1 MGLKVSTIARLP
13 LDSDREYFVYF
24 LDYGWD
30 DSFSEVM
37 YNNFDNFASGLAGQN
52 GLVIAGLNR
61 QEFADEVLSWHS
73 LNGEPT
79 DELLPAILV
88 SGCHPEEF
96 RRSNEFGRG
105 WSEGNE
111 GVRKHDGAI
120 LIPLRDVC
128 KSPDDVV
135 PIISSILGSIRNRQK
150 IEEFDILRQMGG
162 SDKEAEIFVLQPNF
176 YGIGVDLKAIWQRC
190 SPYFSKRNKET

>member
-13 LDSDREYFVYF
+13 LDSERDYFVYF

-37 YNNFDNFASGLAGQN
+37 YKNFDKFASGLAGQK

-61 QEFADEVLSWHS
+61 QEFADEVLSWHR

-96 RRSNEFGRG
+96 KRSNKFDRG
-105 WSEGNE
+105 WREGSE

-120 LIPLRDVC
+120 LIPLRNVC
-128 KSPDDVV
+128 KNPDEVV

-150 IEEFDILRQMGG
+150 IEEFDILHQMGG
-162 SDKEAEIFVLQPNF
+162 SDEKAEIFVLQPNL
-176 YGIGVDLKAIWQRC
+176 YGLGVDLRAIWQRC
-190 SPYFSKRNKET
+190 SPYFSKRNKQT